1 MKIVISGATEIG
13 LQFAKTLTANN
24 DVKIIEPELKA
35 IKQLENFDLQV
46 ILGNP
51 TSLSTLQNAEV
62 EKADAFIAC
71 ATSDEVNVI
80 SCLAVKQLS
89 KAETFC
95 FVNKD
100 HYFETF
106 AGELGEKLL
115 IDKIIWPEKLLGE
128 YIAKIIA
135 VPGAIDVKVF
145 EHEDLKQLEY
155 KLKPGSFAIGKK
167 LMDLEIPRGA
177 LAVALFRGDDVI
189 IPRGQTILFKED
201 KIIFMGHERPMRE
214 IEDRFNPTP
223 GKSLNVIII
232 GGGNVGYILAKS
244 LEPYRHIRV
253 KVIEKNMAQCRFL
266 TENLSER
273 ILVLNAD
280 GTNNNFLKSQQLD
293 SCDCVV
299 AVTGNDE
306 RNLMVSMH
314 AKLLNAKKIITR
326 AHSIENA
333 EFFDKLG
340 IDVAVSSQFN
350 AVLNV
355 SKLISEDS
363 IDVFTT
369 IEKGKAEIIEV
380 IVPEKFPPLRL
391 MDLKLP
397 DGVVIAA
404 VRRGSHT
411 IVPCGVDKIM
421 AGDVLRVFLTS
432 ASSGTIIDFLND
444 IVKNEEEKKS
454 NQDASNSSIEN
465 KSDSDKKD

>member
-13 LQFAKTLTANN
+13 LQFAKTLTATN
-24 DVKIIEPELKA
+24 DVRIIESEARAL
-35 IKQLENFDLQV
+35 KQLEKFDLQV
-46 ILGNP
+46 ITGNP
-51 TSLSTLQNAEV
+51 TSLISLQSAEV
-62 EKADAFIAC
+62 ENADAFIAC
-71 ATSDEVNVI
+71 TASDEVNVI
-80 SCLAVKQLS
+80 SCLAVKQIS

-106 AGELGEKLL
+106 AGELGEKLA
-115 IDKIIWPEKLLGE
+115 IDKIIWPEMLLGE

-167 LMDLEIPRGA
+167 LMDLKIPRGV
-177 LAVALFRGDDVI
+177 LAVAIFRGEDVI

-214 IEDRFNPTP
+214 IESRFNPTP
-223 GKSLNVIII
+223 DKILNVIII

-244 LEPYRHIRV
+244 LEEYKHIRV
-253 KVIEKNMAQCRFL
+253 KIVEKNMARCRFL
-266 TENLSER
+266 TENLSEDV
-273 ILVLNAD
+273 LVLNAD
-280 GTNNNFLKSQQLD
+280 GSSTSFLKEQQLD
-293 SCDCVV
+293 MCDCMV
-299 AVTGNDE
+299 AVTGADE
-306 RNLMVSMH
+306 RNLMVSMQ

-326 AHSIENA
+326 AHSIENS

-340 IDVAVSSQFN
+340 IDVTVSSQFN

-369 IEKGKAEIIEV
+369 IEKGKAEIVEI
-380 IVPEKFPPLRL
+380 IVPEKFPPTML

-411 IVPCGVDKIM
+411 IVPCGVDKIQE
-421 AGDVLRVFLTS
+421 GDTLRVFLATVTS
-432 ASSGTIIDFLND
+432 EVITDFLND
-444 IVKNEEEKKS
+444 VVAKS
-454 NQDASNSSIEN
+454 LEPAPEA
-465 KSDSDKKD
+465 

>member
-24 DVKIIEPELKA
+24 DVKIIEPESKA
-35 IKQLENFDLQV
+35 LKQLENFDLQV
-46 ILGNP
+46 VTGNP
-51 TSLSTLQNAEV
+51 TSLSVLQMAEV
-62 EKADAFIAC
+62 ETADAFIAC
-71 ATSDEVNVI
+71 TTSDEVNVL
-80 SCLAVKQLS
+80 SGLAVKQLG

-106 AGELGEKLL
+106 AGELGEKLV

-128 YIAKIIA
+128 YLAKIIA

-145 EHEDLKQLEY
+145 EHEDLKQLEF
-155 KLKPGSFAIGKK
+155 KLKSGSFAIGKK
-167 LMDLEIPRGA
+167 MMDLKIPRGA
-177 LAVALFRGDDVI
+177 LAVAIFRGDQVI
-189 IPRGQTILFKED
+189 IPRGQTILFKDD

-214 IEDRFNPTP
+214 IENRFNPTP
-223 GKSLNVIII
+223 GKNQNVIII
-232 GGGNVGYILAKS
+232 GGGNVGYVLAKS
-244 LEPYRHIRV
+244 LEPYSHIRV
-253 KVIEKNMAQCRFL
+253 KIVEKNMAQCRFL

-280 GTNNNFLKSQQLD
+280 GTSASFLKNQQLD
-293 SCDCVV
+293 LCDCIV

-314 AKLLNAKKIITR
+314 AKILNAKKIITR

-340 IDVAVSSQFN
+340 IDVPVSSQFN

-363 IDVFTT
+363 VDVFTT
-369 IEKGKAEIIEV
+369 IEKGKADIKEIV
-380 IVPEKFPPLRL
+380 VPELFPPTRL

-404 VRRGSHT
+404 MRRGSHT
-411 IVPCGVDKIM
+411 IVPCGVDKIQE
-421 AGDVLRVFLTS
+421 GDILRVFLTS
-432 ASSGTIIDFLND
+432 ASSETITDFLND
-444 IVKNEEEKKS
+444 IVKKDEEKETNKETS
-454 NQDASNSSIEN
+454 DSSIEN
-465 KSDSDKKD
+465 KSDSNKKD

>member
-24 DVKIIEPELKA
+24 DVKVIEPEPKA
-35 IKQLENFDLQV
+35 VKQLEKFDLQ
-46 ILGNP
+46 IIAGNP
-51 TSLSTLQNAEV
+51 TSLSILQEAEV

-71 ATSDEVNVI
+71 TASDEVNVI
-80 SCLAVKQLS
+80 SCLAVKQIS

-106 AGELGEKLL
+106 AGELGEKLA

-155 KLKPGSFAIGKK
+155 KLKSGSNAIGKK
-167 LMDLEIPRGA
+167 LMDLQIPRGA
-177 LAVALFRGDDVI
+177 LAVAIFRGEDVI
-189 IPRGQTILFKED
+189 IPSGQTILFKED

-223 GKSLNVIII
+223 GKNLNVIII

-253 KVIEKNMAQCRFL
+253 KIVEKNMAQCRFL

-280 GTNNNFLKSQQLD
+280 GTNNSFLKAQQLD
-293 SCDCVV
+293 TYDCVV

-340 IDVAVSSQFN
+340 IDVPVSSQFN

-363 IDVFTT
+363 VDVFTT
-369 IEKGKAEIIEV
+369 IEKGKADITEI
-380 IVPEKFPPLRL
+380 IVPENFPTTRL

-411 IVPCGVDKIM
+411 IVPCGIDKIQ
-421 AGDVLRVFLTS
+421 ADDILRVFLTS
-432 ASSGTIIDFLND
+432 ATSVTITDFLND
-444 IVKNEEEKKS
+444 IVKKEAEKLEK
-454 NQDASNSSIEN
+454 IEVTEQE
-465 KSDSDKKD
+465 KQEDKKD